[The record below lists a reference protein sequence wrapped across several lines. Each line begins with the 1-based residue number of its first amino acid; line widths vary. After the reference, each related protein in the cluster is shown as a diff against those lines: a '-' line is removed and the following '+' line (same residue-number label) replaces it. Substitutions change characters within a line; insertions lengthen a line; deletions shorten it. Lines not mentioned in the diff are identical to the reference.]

1 MLYLV
6 EELCG
11 VKMADITIKDIAK
24 RCGVSVSTVSRALNN
39 NAEINADT
47 KAKIMQVVEETG
59 FVPNNSARNLKRTDT
74 NNIAVLVK
82 GITNPFFSSMIKV
95 MEEEIYKRKF
105 SFVLHRVDEYEDE
118 VDVALELTKEKRL
131 KGIVFLGGH
140 FFHSEEKF
148 EQISVPFVFSTV
160 GAKPEEMDKA
170 IYSNIAVDD
179 RVASKKMVS
188 YLLDLGHRDI
198 AVITP
203 EMDLY
208 SMENGFVTTKKLI
221 DSGTKFTAIFFIF
234 DSLAIGACRAL
245 TDAGYKIPEDVSVAG
260 YDGIEWGDY
269 YVPRITT
276 LKQPVDE
283 MAIQTVQLLFNIISG
298 KSKHMHIDFE
308 GEIQVKE
315 STAKHKKDEK

>member
-1 MLYLV
+1 MLSLV

-59 FVPNNSARNLKRTDT
+59 FVPNNSARNLKCTDT

-131 KGIVFLGGH
+131 KGIVFLGH
-140 FFHSEEKF
+140 ACFN
-148 EQISVPFVFSTV
+148 T
-160 GAKPEEMDKA
+160 GA
-170 IYSNIAVDD
+170 
-179 RVASKKMVS
+179 
-188 YLLDLGHRDI
+188 
-198 AVITP
+198 
-203 EMDLY
+203 
-208 SMENGFVTTKKLI
+208 
-221 DSGTKFTAIFFIF
+221 FT
-234 DSLAIGACRAL
+234 
-245 TDAGYKIPEDVSVAG
+245 
-260 YDGIEWGDY
+260 
-269 YVPRITT
+269 
-276 LKQPVDE
+276 
-283 MAIQTVQLLFNIISG
+283 
-298 KSKHMHIDFE
+298 
-308 GEIQVKE
+308 
-315 STAKHKKDEK
+315 